1 MRTTRLIEAARERR
15 STQEHSQGI
24 AAPVSSRP
32 SQTGQAAA
40 VDLTIA
46 GGYPYPYRNSAAEL
60 AAANAG
66 RLVSGHRRLPGDC
79 QSFRRGQG
87 GIDLDQL
94 LNLIGKQPEG
104 SIREL
109 GLVGHANEEAFV
121 LGGRISGSVIH
132 STREAIIHGVS
143 IKENMAKIEAVRDR
157 FATQDIKPPSITLF
171 ACDAGAADTL
181 LDALSK
187 AFHVT
192 VRGFKH
198 EIWWCFMGST
208 RGRTFYDS
216 AGFGLHPKC
225 DFPQFEAVSASGRR
239 RTNSSPAT

>member
-1 MRTTRLIEAARERR
+1 MQSASRKTWPSNT
-15 STQEHSQGI
+15 
-24 AAPVSSRP
+24 SS
-32 SQTGQAAA
+32 
-40 VDLTIA
+40 
-46 GGYPYPYRNSAAEL
+46 
-60 AAANAG
+60 
-66 RLVSGHRRLPGDC
+66 
-79 QSFRRGQG
+79 
-87 GIDLDQL
+87 
-94 LNLIGKQPEG
+94 
-104 SIREL
+104 
-109 GLVGHANEEAFV
+109 
-121 LGGRISGSVIH
+121 
-132 STREAIIHGVS
+132 
-143 IKENMAKIEAVRDR
+143 VRDR

-225 DFPQFEAVSASGRR
+225 DFPQFKADIRVWMPDNESFAG
-239 RTNSSPAT
+239 NLIDI